1 MLQVHQAVP
10 SKGQRTVRYQ
20 LRSQRYLDRCAVL
33 VRCCGCSVECG
44 CSTVGAVLSVGGCRA
59 NEVLWVQC

>member
-1 MLQVHQAVP
+1 MNELVLQVHQAVP

-33 VRCCGCSVECG
+33 WVALSL
-44 CSTVGAVLSVGGCRA
+44 GAVRY
-59 NEVLWVQC
+59 